1 MTGTISKLLEAYE
14 NGKMSR
20 RTLIQGLAVLAAGA
34 TAAEAAGFQGNRI
47 NHVSLQVSNLQR
59 STDFYQ
65 RVFGCTVNK
74 RDGNNQLVFGKDFF
88 VPGGVLEERLG
99 DYEYR
104 PSQVRM
110 AEAVRRALEE
120 QSHVIIEAGTGT
132 GKTLAYLL
140 PALLHGRRILVS
152 TGTKTLQ
159 DQIFYKDIPL
169 LERVM
174 DRPIQAAYLKG
185 RNNYLCRLKLETL
198 HAEGLFGSRGL
209 RNFQSI
215 LDWAQQTETGD
226 RAELGSAGEDSELWA
241 RMDARRDRCLGTK
254 CKDYNR
260 CFLTL
265 MRQKAMEADIV
276 VVNHHLFFAD
286 LAIRK
291 SDAAAILP
299 DYSAVIFDEAH
310 DLEDVATEYFGF
322 HVSNYRLAE
331 FIHDARKLEADVD
344 VVSRAAERF
353 FNGFALLREGR
364 HPIRLLDGIDS
375 LIGALQDAR
384 HSIHPEKD
392 FAGEY
397 ESLARR
403 AGEIQSELEV
413 FRSGALENYVS
424 WIERRERGIFLEACP
439 IDVSGMLSEQL
450 FTRIPTCILT
460 SATLTVADSFA
471 YMRTRL
477 GFSEGRE
484 LSLATEFNVRKQAL
498 LYIPKAMPD
507 YRHPSYVDRAAEEI
521 RMVLRASQGR
531 AFVLFTSYRQME
543 ALYEA
548 LSPDL
553 PYPCMLQ
560 GKGGGKSRLL
570 EEFKMTRNAVLFATA
585 SFWQGVDVKGEALSA
600 VIIDKLPFQVPT
612 DPLVAARSARI
623 VREGGNPFAQYQ
635 VPNAILRLKQGLGR
649 LLRSTT
655 DRGILAVL
663 DNRINTKSYGRLFME
678 SLPDYEVTDSIEKLA
693 EFMG

>member
-1 MTGTISKLLEAYE
+1 M
-14 NGKMSR
+14 R
-20 RTLIQGLAVLAAGA
+20 
-34 TAAEAAGFQGNRI
+34 
-47 NHVSLQVSNLQR
+47 
-59 STDFYQ
+59 
-65 RVFGCTVNK
+65 
-74 RDGNNQLVFGKDFF
+74 DFF
-88 VPGGVLEERLG
+88 GPGGFLEERLK

-104 PSQVRM
+104 PSQMRM
-110 AEAVRRALEE
+110 AEAVQRALEE
-120 QSHVIIEAGTGT
+120 QNHVIIEAGTGT

-169 LERVM
+169 LESVVG
-174 DRPIQAAYLKG
+174 RPIQAAYLKG

-198 HAEGLFGSRGL
+198 HAEGLFSPREL
-209 RNFQSI
+209 RTFQSI

-226 RAELGSAGEDSELWA
+226 RAELGSVGEDSDLWA

-254 CKDYNR
+254 CKDYDR

-291 SDAAAILP
+291 SDVAAILP

-322 HVSNYRLAE
+322 HISNYRLAE
-331 FIHDARKLEADVD
+331 FIHDARKLEADAE
-344 VVSRAAERF
+344 VVSQAPEKF

-364 HPIRLLDGIDS
+364 HPVGRLDGIDS
-375 LIGALQDAR
+375 LIGALQEAR
-384 HSIHPEKD
+384 HSIKQKKD
-392 FAGEY
+392 VSGEY
-397 ESLARR
+397 ETLARR
-403 AGEIQSELEV
+403 AGELESELEV
-413 FRSGALENYVS
+413 FRSGDLENYVS
-424 WIERRERGIFLEACP
+424 WIERHDRGIFLEACP
-439 IDVSGMLSEQL
+439 IDVSGMLAERL
-450 FTRIPTCILT
+450 FTRVPTCVLT
-460 SATLTVADSFA
+460 SATLTVGDSFDYVRA
-471 YMRTRL
+471 RV
-477 GFSEGRE
+477 GFNEGPE

-498 LYIPKAMPD
+498 LYIPKSMPD
-507 YRHPSYVDRAAEEI
+507 YRDPSYLHYAAEEI
-521 RMVLRASQGR
+521 RAILRASQGR

-543 ALYEA
+543 TMFDL
-548 LSPDL
+548 LSEDL
-553 PYPCMLQ
+553 PYPCMVQ
-560 GKGGGKSRLL
+560 GKGAGKSRLL
-570 EEFKMTRNAVLFATA
+570 EEFKITPNAVLFATA

-612 DPLVAARSARI
+612 DPLVAARSAQI
-623 VREGGNPFAQYQ
+623 QREGGNPFSQYH
-635 VPNAILRLKQGLGR
+635 VPNAILRLKQGFGR

-663 DNRINTKSYGRLFME
+663 DNRISTKSYGRLFME
-678 SLPDYEVTDSIEKLA
+678 SLPDYEVTDSVEKLT
-693 EFMG
+693 EFMAHGN

>member
-1 MTGTISKLLEAYE
+1 VTVPEFDHYLLYTYVVMQDFFAPGGLLE
-14 NGKMSR
+14 R
-20 RTLIQGLAVLAAGA
+20 RL
-34 TAAEAAGFQGNRI
+34 
-47 NHVSLQVSNLQR
+47 
-59 STDFYQ
+59 D
-65 RVFGCTVNK
+65 
-74 RDGNNQLVFGKDFF
+74 
-88 VPGGVLEERLG
+88 

-110 AEAVRRALEE
+110 ADAVHRALEE
-120 QSHVIIEAGTGT
+120 QNHVIIEAGTGT

-169 LERVM
+169 LETILG
-174 DRPIQAAYLKG
+174 RPIRAAYLKG

-198 HAEGLFGSRGL
+198 HSEGLFSPREL
-209 RNFQSI
+209 RSFNAI
-215 LDWAQQTETGD
+215 LEWAGETETGD
-226 RAELGSAGEDSELWA
+226 RAELGSAGDDSELWA

-254 CKDYNR
+254 CKDYDR

-286 LAIRK
+286 LSIRK
-291 SDAAAILP
+291 TDIVAILP

-310 DLEDVATEYFGF
+310 ELEDIATDYFGF
-322 HVSNYRLAE
+322 HISNYRLAE

-344 VVSRAAERF
+344 SVARASDRF

-364 HPIRLLDGIDS
+364 HPIPKLDGIDA

-384 HSIHPEKD
+384 RSIKQMKD
-392 FAGEY
+392 FSGEY

-403 AGEIQSELEV
+403 AGELQAELEI
-413 FRSGALENYVS
+413 FRSGNLENYVS
-424 WIERRERGIFLEACP
+424 WIERRDRGVFLEACP
-439 IDVSGMLSEQL
+439 IDVSGMLRDKL
-450 FTRIPTCILT
+450 FDKVPTCILT

-471 YMRTRL
+471 FMRDRL
-477 GFSEGRE
+477 GMSAGRE
-484 LSLATEFNVRKQAL
+484 LSLATEFNIRKQAL
-498 LYIPKAMPD
+498 LYIPKRMPD
-507 YRHPSYVDRAAEEI
+507 YRHPSYVEKAAEEI
-521 RMVLRASQGR
+521 RLVLRVSQGR

-543 ALYEA
+543 AIYEA
-548 LSPDL
+548 LANDL
-553 PYPCMLQ
+553 PYPCLIQ

-570 EEFKMTRNAVLFATA
+570 EQFKMTPNAVLFATA

-600 VIIDKLPFQVPT
+600 VIIDKLPFQVPS
-612 DPLVAARSARI
+612 DPLVAARSAHIQRG
-623 VREGGNPFAQYQ
+623 GGNPFSDYH
-635 VPNAILRLKQGLGR
+635 VPTAILRLKQGFGR
-649 LLRSTT
+649 LLRSAT

-663 DNRINTKSYGRLFME
+663 DNRLSTKPYGRLFLE
-678 SLPDYEVTDSIEKLA
+678 SLPDYEVTDRIEDLV
-693 EFMG
+693 EFMNE

>member
-1 MTGTISKLLEAYE
+1 MTAFDQSRAY
-14 NGKMSR
+14 
-20 RTLIQGLAVLAAGA
+20 TYAVM
-34 TAAEAAGFQGNRI
+34 R
-47 NHVSLQVSNLQR
+47 
-59 STDFYQ
+59 
-65 RVFGCTVNK
+65 
-74 RDGNNQLVFGKDFF
+74 DFF
-88 VPGGVLEERLG
+88 GPGGILEQRLD
-99 DYEYR
+99 DYEFR

-110 AEAVRRALEE
+110 AEAVHRALEE
-120 QSHVIIEAGTGT
+120 QNHVIIEAGTGT

-140 PALLHGRRILVS
+140 PALLHGQRILVS

-169 LERVM
+169 LESILE
-174 DRPIQAAYLKG
+174 RPIRAAYLKG

-198 HAEGLFGSRGL
+198 HSEGLFSPKEL
-209 RNFQSI
+209 RSFQSI
-215 LDWAQQTETGD
+215 LDWSQETETGD
-226 RAELGSAGEDSELWA
+226 RAELGSIGDDPGLWS

-254 CKDYNR
+254 CKDYER

-265 MRQKAMEADIV
+265 VRQKAMEADIV

-291 SDAAAILP
+291 SDVAAVLP

-331 FIHDARKLEADVD
+331 FIHDANKLELDVEL
-344 VVSRAAERF
+344 VSRASERF
-353 FNGFALLREGR
+353 FNGFALLRDGR
-364 HPIRLLDGIDS
+364 YPVAELPGIDA

-384 HSIHPEKD
+384 HSIKQNKD
-392 FAGEY
+392 FSGEY
-397 ESLARR
+397 EALARR
-403 AGEIQSELEV
+403 AGEIQSELDI
-413 FRSGALENYVS
+413 FRSGDLENYVS

-439 IDVSGMLSEQL
+439 IDVSGMLQERL
-450 FTRIPTCILT
+450 FARVPTCVLT

-507 YRHPSYVDRAAEEI
+507 YRHPSYLDRAAEEI
-521 RMVLRASQGR
+521 RLVLRASQGR

-548 LSPDL
+548 LANDL
-553 PYPCMLQ
+553 PYPCMIQ

-570 EEFKMTRNAVLFATA
+570 EEFKITANAVLFATA
-585 SFWQGVDVKGEALSA
+585 SFWQGVDVKGGALSA
-600 VIIDKLPFQVPT
+600 VIIDKLPFQVPS
-612 DPLVAARSARI
+612 DPLVAARTAHI
-623 VREGGNPFAQYQ
+623 QREGGNAFSQYH
-635 VPNAILRLKQGLGR
+635 VPNAVLRLKQGFGR
-649 LLRSTT
+649 LIRSTT

-663 DNRINTKSYGRLFME
+663 DNRLTTKSYGRLFMD
-678 SLPDYEVTDSIEKLA
+678 SLPDYEMTDRIEDLV
-693 EFMG
+693 EFMEE